1 MTTIISASNNRNAK
15 EVIVTKQLNRCRALE
30 LKRTLGIRVAAGY
43 LRNQG
48 WAVEAAALF
57 LARKG

>member
-1 MTTIISASNNRNAK
+1 M
-15 EVIVTKQLNRCRALE
+15 TKQLERIRALE
-30 LKRTLGIRVAAGY
+30 LKKSLGVKVAAGY
-43 LRNQG
+43 LRNHG

>member
-1 MTTIISASNNRNAK
+1 M
-15 EVIVTKQLNRCRALE
+15 TKQLNRCRALE